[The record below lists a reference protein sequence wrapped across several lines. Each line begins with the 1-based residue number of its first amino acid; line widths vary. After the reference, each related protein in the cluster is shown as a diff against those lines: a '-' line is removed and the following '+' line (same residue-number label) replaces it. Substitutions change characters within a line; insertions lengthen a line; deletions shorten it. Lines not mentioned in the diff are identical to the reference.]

1 MLTMSRLDQ
10 ELLAMRHPLRISLLV
25 AAALLCAQAGAS
37 AQENLRQ
44 AIAYAQAVEMS
55 AGVCAAD
62 TLEDAVACARDR
74 CVDGGGTLEA
84 CEVMAACYP
93 GGWSV
98 DVFVQI
104 AEGPHW
110 HEFHCGWISR
120 EQAIKA
126 VEAVCDRTLR
136 PDLIECSAVELYDEG
151 GAAHPLLDP

>member
-1 MLTMSRLDQ
+1 MRRTPLTTLTV
-10 ELLAMRHPLRISLLV
+10 AASLLD
-25 AAALLCAQAGAS
+25 LPNGTS
-37 AQENLRQ
+37 AQENQRR
-44 AIAYAQAVEMS
+44 AVAYAQAVEMS
-55 AGVCAAD
+55 AGVCSAD
-62 TLEDAVACARDR
+62 TLESAVTCAREK
-74 CVDGGGTLEA
+74 CVDSGGTMEA

-126 VEAVCDRTLR
+126 VEAVCDQTLR
-136 PDLIECSAVELYDEG
+136 PELIECSAVELYDET
-151 GAAHPLLDP
+151 GATHPLTEE

>member
-1 MLTMSRLDQ
+1 MN
-10 ELLAMRHPLRISLLV
+10 HPLRMSLLI
-25 AAALLCAQAGAS
+25 AASLVCAKVGAF
-37 AQENLRQ
+37 AQENSRQ

-55 AGVCAAD
+55 AGVCSAD
-62 TLEDAVACARDR
+62 TLEGAVACARDR
-74 CVDGGGTLEA
+74 CVEGGGTPEA

-120 EQAIKA
+120 EQALKA

-136 PDLIECSAVELYDEG
+136 PDLIECSAVELYDET
-151 GAAHPLLDP
+151 GASKPLFDQ